1 MVTTYLGTT
10 YAFPQCNI
18 TGNPLAVISW
28 KRESGSLS
36 NFRTLV
42 NKKRQL
48 EILNVEAGDEGTY
61 IIRAHNYLGKVSI
74 TRNNLLLV
82 KKEFI
87 YILFQIH

>member
-42 NKKRQL
+42 NKKHQL

-74 TRNNLLLV
+74 TRNNLLLE

-87 YILFQIH
+87 HILF

>member
-1 MVTTYLGTT
+1 M
-10 YAFPQCNI
+10 
-18 TGNPLAVISW
+18 
-28 KRESGSLS
+28 
-36 NFRTLV
+36 

-87 YILFQIH
+87 YILF